1 MIKLEMGE
9 RSRESAQKRET
20 PRVIADAMHRKG
32 VARPLTFSWSGC
44 SITRTEPCTTGC
56 QHHTSVNSESKKS
69 DARDVHSQGV
79 FNVFDKSLAPVQ
91 WVSYIY
97 IYICTYVR
105 ACVHFCECVCL
116 CTLCNQGDFQFI
128 KIPYVVCYVY
138 VCVCM
143 WVCVCVYESV
153 YVNMCVCL
161 SPSLCVCLCVS
172 E

>member
-20 PRVIADAMHRKG
+20 PRVIADAMHREG

-56 QHHTSVNSESKKS
+56 QHHTSVNSESKQS

-97 IYICTYVR
+97 IYIYVHMSVRVYISVSVCAYVR
-105 ACVHFCECVCL
+105 CATKAISNLLKSRMLFVMCMCVYAC
-116 CTLCNQGDFQFI
+116 G
-128 KIPYVVCYVY
+128 Y
-138 VCVCM
+138 VCAYMRVCM
-143 WVCVCVYESV
+143 
-153 YVNMCVCL
+153 
-161 SPSLCVCLCVS
+161 
-172 E
+172 